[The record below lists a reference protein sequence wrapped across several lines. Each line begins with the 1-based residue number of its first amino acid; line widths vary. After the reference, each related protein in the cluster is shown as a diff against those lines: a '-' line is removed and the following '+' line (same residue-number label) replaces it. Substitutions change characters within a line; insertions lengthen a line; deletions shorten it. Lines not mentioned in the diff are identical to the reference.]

1 MDYWRRT
8 EWESVVLRVQIQQTV
23 PNPLLLQLEVAAGE
37 VHALVG
43 PSGSGKT
50 SVLRSI
56 AGLHHPETGFIE
68 CNGDVWLNRDS
79 ARGSLV
85 ALPANQR
92 SCGFLFQQYALFPH
106 LSALENVC
114 ITLYNQIPDS
124 TARKQK
130 AQEWLDQLS
139 IGELSARLP
148 KQLSG
153 GQQQR
158 VALARALARSPKI
171 LLLDEPFSAID
182 IPTRQKLYQTL
193 ASLRKQLNIP
203 MILVTHDLREA
214 NLLADQITVIDQGV
228 GLQTVNPQALFTR
241 PRNARVAQLV
251 GILNLFHGVFN
262 AGKLSWGSSPWVF
275 QIKDK
280 GRIPPNSQVAWVIP
294 QEGISVH
301 RDPGPQR
308 IACQVKQISAL
319 GQIALIEFSIEQIAE
334 TLTWEASVAE
344 VKRLQLDKDIAA
356 FLEFETEQIHIMP
369 LRPINDPRRFMSAS
383 QATS

>member
-1 MDYWRRT
+1 M
-8 EWESVVLRVQIQQTV
+8 LRVQIQQTV

-114 ITLYNQIPDS
+114 IALYNQIPDS

-130 AQEWLDQLS
+130 AQEWLEQLS

-251 GILNLFHGVFN
+251 GIPNLFHGVFN
-262 AGKLSWGSSPWVF
+262 AGTLSWGSSPWVF

>member
-1 MDYWRRT
+1 M
-8 EWESVVLRVQIQQTV
+8 LRVQIQQTV

-114 ITLYNQIPDS
+114 IALHNQIPDS
-124 TARKQK
+124 TTRRQK
-130 AQEWLDQLS
+130 AKNWLDQLD
-139 IGELSARLP
+139 IGGLSARLP
-148 KQLSG
+148 NQLSG

-251 GILNLFHGVFN
+251 GIPNLFHGVFN
-262 AGKLSWGSSPWVF
+262 SGTLSWGSSPWVF

-319 GQIALIEFSIEQIAE
+319 GQIALIEFCIEQIAE